1 MGAGHAVVNATWADG
16 DHTFRLEWKHWLEL
30 QEKLECGPNEL
41 LERLMLRRWRV
52 QDLAEIIRL
61 GLIGGGK
68 SPTDAIAFVRRY
80 VHDRPILENV
90 EIATRIVS
98 ASLIGP
104 MTDDDAPGEPP
115 VATENVNTEELISES
130 STETEQLPGSPP
142 KM

>member
-1 MGAGHAVVNATWADG
+1 MSAGHAVVNATWADG
-16 DHTFRLEWKHWLEL
+16 DHTFRLEWKHWIEL
-30 QEKLECGPNEL
+30 QEKLDCGPNEL
-41 LERLMLRRWRV
+41 LDRLVSRRWRV

-68 SPTDAIAFVRRY
+68 SPADAISMIRRY

-90 EIATRIVS
+90 GIATQIVS

-104 MTDDDAPGEPP
+104 MSDDEPGELP
-115 VATENVNTEELISES
+115 VATENVNTNELTSAS
-130 STETEQLPGSPP
+130 STETELLPGSHL